1 MTRDEALARLT
12 GPGEPY
18 ELVEVAALGRRCRVF
33 RQAPASL
40 RELYES
46 TASDAPFLVYEN
58 ERLTFAETW
67 GCALRLASW
76 LTREAGVMPGD
87 RVAIAMR
94 NYPEWM
100 IAFEAI
106 TALGAVAVALN
117 ALWTARELAFGLT
130 DSGARVLI
138 ADAERLERWREA
150 GGEGVRLVGVRLD
163 AAAPGVTSW
172 ATIMSAGDPPEPMP
186 GAPQADDDATILY
199 TSGSTGRPKGVVS
212 THRNILSALLSWE
225 LDIRVSELLGVA
237 STAPPLAQP
246 AALLAIPL
254 FHVTGL
260 HAVFLSSFRAQRRLV
275 SMYRWDPAVA
285 AQLIVREQISQ
296 INAPSAVT
304 ADLLEHARR
313 AGVDLPSL
321 RLVGGG
327 GAARAPEQVRAI
339 PQVFPTALPAT
350 GWGMTETNAIG
361 AGIRGRDYLEHPGSV
376 GHAAAVL
383 DLRVSHDG
391 EDPHAPGELLVRGA
405 SVMRGYWQRPDADAE
420 IFDGEWLRTGDIARI
435 DADGYVWIVDR
446 SKDLIIR
453 GGENIACATVE
464 AALLEHPAILEAAV
478 FAVPDPRL
486 GETVGAALHV
496 GAALCADELGRFLDG
511 RLARFQTPAHLWVHS
526 GPLPRTASGKLFKH
540 AIRDAVLGGAMA
552 YRRLDPSGRA
562 AARPAGGDSFPT
574 DSAGTARGGGTPCP

>member
-12 GPGEPY
+12 RPGEAY
-18 ELVEVAALGRRCRVF
+18 ELIERDLPDRRCRVF
-33 RQAPASL
+33 RNAPESL
-40 RELYES
+40 RALFET
-46 TASDAPFLVYEN
+46 TASDAPFLVFED

-67 GCALRLASW
+67 AQARRVAAWLA
-76 LTREAGVMPGD
+76 RDAGVTHGV

-100 IAFEAI
+100 IAFQAV

-117 ALWTARELAFGLT
+117 ALWTPQELAFGVA

-138 ADAERLERWREA
+138 ADQERIQRWEEA
-150 GGEGVRLVGVRLD
+150 GGGPEVRVVGVRLD
-163 AAAPGVTSW
+163 GPHSPAVTPWGAIADRAGPPLDAPDGPS
-172 ATIMSAGDPPEPMP
+172 
-186 GAPQADDDATILY
+186 ADDDATILY

-225 LDIRVSELLGVA
+225 LDLKIAELRGGPPA
-237 STAPPLAQP
+237 APIARP

-285 AQLIVREQISQ
+285 ADLIAREEISQ
-296 INAPSAVT
+296 INAPAAVT
-304 ADLLEHARR
+304 GDLLEQVRR
-313 AGVDLPSL
+313 TGRELPSL
-321 RLVGGG
+321 RFVGGG

-339 PQVFPTALPAT
+339 PQVFPAALPVT

-361 AGIRGRDYLEHPGSV
+361 AGIRGRDYLGHPGSV
-376 GHAAAVL
+376 GQAAAVL
-383 DLRVSHDG
+383 DLRVKSESG
-391 EDPHAPGELLVRGA
+391 DPRAPGELQVRGA
-405 SVMRGYWQRPDADAE
+405 SVMRGYWGRPDADAE
-420 IFDGEWLRTGDIARI
+420 AFDEEWLRTGDVARI

-446 SKDLIIR
+446 IKDLIIR

-464 AALLEHPAILEAAV
+464 AALLDHSTILEAAV

-486 GETVGAALHV
+486 GEAVGAAIFAC
-496 GAALCADELGRFLDG
+496 AAVSADELRTFLVG
-511 RLARFQTPAHLWVHS
+511 RLARFETPAHLWVHD
-526 GPLPRTASGKLFKH
+526 GPLPRTASGKIFKPG
-540 AIRDAVLGGAMA
+540 IRDAILKGAPA
-552 YRRLDPSGRA
+552 YRRLLHA
-562 AARPAGGDSFPT
+562 
-574 DSAGTARGGGTPCP
+574 